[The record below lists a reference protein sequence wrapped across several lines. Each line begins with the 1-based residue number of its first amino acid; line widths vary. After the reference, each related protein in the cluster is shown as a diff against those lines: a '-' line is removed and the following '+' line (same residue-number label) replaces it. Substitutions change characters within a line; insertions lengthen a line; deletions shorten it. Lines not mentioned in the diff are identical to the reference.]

1 MPQPADSPAS
11 DLSTLRPRPDVE
23 LGRRAE
29 VRVEKFIDAATEVFA
44 EKGYRHARLSDIVAR
59 AGGSLATLYRAF
71 GDKEGLAYAII
82 ERRLEDMMQRL
93 QALDLSGQS
102 PEQAL
107 HLTAELIADS
117 LARPDSRILHR
128 IVIGEGQ
135 SFPQLRDWYFD
146 HAVAAIRD
154 RLDEYFKQEAATG
167 RLRFASRSNA
177 TNQFFMMLF
186 GDWIIRIACGNLHS
200 GDPEQLRAYARDA
213 VDLFLHGALPR

>member
-1 MPQPADSPAS
+1 
-11 DLSTLRPRPDVE
+11 
-23 LGRRAE
+23 
-29 VRVEKFIDAATEVFA
+29 
-44 EKGYRHARLSDIVAR
+44 
-59 AGGSLATLYRAF
+59 
-71 GDKEGLAYAII
+71 
-82 ERRLEDMMQRL
+82 MQRL